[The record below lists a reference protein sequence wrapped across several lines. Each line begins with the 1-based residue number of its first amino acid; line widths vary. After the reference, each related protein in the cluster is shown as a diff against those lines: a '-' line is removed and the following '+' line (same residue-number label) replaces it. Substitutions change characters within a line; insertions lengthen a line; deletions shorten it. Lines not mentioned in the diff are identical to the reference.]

1 MNPVKWAS
9 PQLRGVVVLIFPIPN
24 RATWPSDSLL
34 GA

>member
-9 PQLRGVVVLIFPIPN
+9 PQLRGVVVLIFPIAN